1 MKVTNIK
8 SLIRKRKAIKDRY
21 KMVEFTE
28 MNDYEGKL
36 NKMYRKYPR
45 KEAEK
50 LILKQMYDERFKV
63 RWVGA

>member
-28 MNDYEGKL
+28 AVDYGLRL

-45 KEAEK
+45 KEAEE
-50 LILKQMYDERFKV
+50 LILKQMYNERFKI

>member
-1 MKVTNIK
+1 MKVINIK

-28 MNDYEGKL
+28 AVDYEWGLK
-36 NKMYRKYPR
+36 KMYKRYPR
-45 KEAEK
+45 KEAEE
-50 LILKQMYDERFKV
+50 LILKQMYNERFKI